1 MAREPP
7 YRTWWLVFNHVVIA
21 NRTVLVASLIRK
33 NKEVFVQIPIM
44 YNVFHIFL

>member
-7 YRTWWLVFNHVVIA
+7 YRTCWLVFNQVVIVK
-21 NRTVLVASLIRK
+21 RTVLVASLIRK